1 MDDELMRV
9 FPAICAA
16 LILWGAAALAQMQ
29 SNILWDVPASQH
41 GPQGPG
47 DITPFTVWY
56 GLRAYSAAVAATG
69 TQQAVDLLR
78 NDGATCT
85 ALIGKDGNLDISVG
99 TPCNGNTQTVTAW
112 NAAAASK
119 TCTGSISGTTLT
131 RSGACSFLTGDGI
144 SGTGVTAGTF
154 LTDTNCVGSTCAIW
168 PSQSVSSTTLTG
180 SPFGI
185 RVTNYYDQVSGAVCS
200 GSCDAGTLV
209 GTNDS
214 ILFLANATNSPCSN
228 TALSC
233 IFGTHTP
240 GLKTAGTYT
249 PGGGGMSFSTVGRS
263 LGSAFAPIT
272 ANSGQL
278 HIEWASTPTANLGGA
293 TGSFNVSIS
302 AGIHVANGSAV
313 AGANAATLNID
324 GTETAGTTGGAG
336 TTAANPSFAGR
347 GTSSFG
353 ETAEGGFA
361 DNAAWSTTIRNTLC
375 HNQRIYWGIGGT
387 C

>member
-1 MDDELMRV
+1 MGRI
-9 FPAICAA
+9 FPAILAS

-29 SNILWDVPASQH
+29 SSILWDVPASQH
-41 GPQGPG
+41 IMGSG
-47 DITPFTVWY
+47 DITPFTAWY
-56 GLRAYSAAVAATG
+56 GIRGYSAAVAATG
-69 TQQAVDLLR
+69 TQKSVDLLR

-85 ALIGKDGNLDISVG
+85 ALIGKDINLDISVG
-99 TPCNGNTQTVTAW
+99 TPCNSNTQTVTAW

-131 RSGACSFLTGDGI
+131 RSGSCSFLTGDGI

-154 LTDTNCVGSTCAIW
+154 LTDTNCVGSTCQVW
-168 PSQSVSSTTLTG
+168 PSQTVASTTLTG

-185 RVTNYYDQVSGAVCS
+185 RVTKYYDQVGGAVCS

-209 GTNDS
+209 GTMDS
-214 ILFLANATNSPCSN
+214 ILFLANAANSPCSN
-228 TALSC
+228 IALSC
-233 IFGTHTP
+233 IFATKTP

-249 PGGGGMSFSTVGRS
+249 PGGGSMSFSSVGRS
-263 LGSAFAPIT
+263 LGSALAPIT

-293 TGSFNVSIS
+293 TGSFNVSIT

-313 AGANAATLNID
+313 AGASAATLNID

-347 GTSSFG
+347 GTSAFG
-353 ETAEGGFA
+353 ETTEGGFA
-361 DNAAWSTTIRNTLC
+361 DNAAWSTTIRNNLC